1 LSLPFLDSPLEAC
14 SLEFVLSTFCS
25 LEITLKSK
33 PFLPEVIMDL
43 RSLLEEIARIKG
55 LTSIAIVGE
64 DGFVIESATSDGG
77 DIDLDFL
84 GGVASS
90 SLAAGQSL
98 AEFFGK
104 GEVAQVMIEFAEGPV
119 LLTPLGNVSVLATL
133 DSSQN
138 LGRVRFQ
145 LKKYLPRLQ
154 EAAA

>member
-1 LSLPFLDSPLEAC
+1 
-14 SLEFVLSTFCS
+14 
-25 LEITLKSK
+25 
-33 PFLPEVIMDL
+33 MDL
-43 RSLLEEIARIKG
+43 RAILDEIVRIKG
-55 LTSIAIVGE
+55 LTSVAVIGG
-64 DGFVIESATSDGG
+64 DGFVIESAAAEGVS
-77 DIDLDFL
+77 IDLDFL

-98 AEFFGK
+98 SEFFGK
-104 GEVAQVMIEFAEGPV
+104 GAVNQVMVEFEEGPV
-119 LLTPLGNVSVLATL
+119 LLTPLGQASVLATL

>member
-1 LSLPFLDSPLEAC
+1 
-14 SLEFVLSTFCS
+14 
-25 LEITLKSK
+25 
-33 PFLPEVIMDL
+33 MDL

>member
-1 LSLPFLDSPLEAC
+1 LSVSALLEVAQFETVPFKTLPEVCFA
-14 SLEFVLSTFCS
+14 
-25 LEITLKSK
+25 
-33 PFLPEVIMDL
+33 PEVIMDL

-55 LTSIAIVGE
+55 LTSIAIIGE

-104 GEVAQVMIEFAEGPV
+104 GEVAQVMIEYAEGPV